1 MADGPEGAYLPP
13 PPDDLE
19 SPNVVVLTM
28 GTALHRIHD
37 RRLAG
42 DVFNHCRG
50 APTRFAPIQDRRG
63 ECVAS
68 LYAGS
73 TLGAAIYETILHDV
87 PVAGVG
93 PRTVPLTQVH
103 DRMHS
108 VVTLQRDVR
117 LASLRAPDLRKWG
130 IARSML
136 IASPPTAYAR
146 TASWAKVVHDYFPH
160 VEGLL
165 WTSNQCDP
173 DDAVMF
179 FGDRVFPTDL
189 AVVSSRDGRIDRSL
203 QGDVRAAAA
212 RSGIYIST

>member
-1 MADGPEGAYLPP
+1 MVDGPEGDHLAP

-19 SPNVVVLTM
+19 SPNTVVLTA

-42 DVFNHCRG
+42 DAFNHCRG
-50 APTRFAPIQDRRG
+50 APTRFAPIRDRRG

-73 TLGAAIYETILHDV
+73 TLEAAIYETILHDV
-87 PVAGVG
+87 PVSGVG

-108 VVTLQRDVR
+108 VLTLRRDMR
-117 LASLRAPDLRKWG
+117 LASLRAPDVRKWG

-146 TASWAKVVHDYFPH
+146 TASWAKAVHDGFPS

-165 WTSNQCDP
+165 WTSKQCDP
-173 DDAVMF
+173 DDAAVF
-179 FGDRVFPTDL
+179 FGDRVTQTDL

-203 QGDVRAAAA
+203 QSDVRAAAA